1 MITGIIVA
9 VIWSAIGLWLVGW
22 SVYDITWWWREFS
35 KDGMGISFFHLRESL
50 SDESVFGMLIGLAML
65 TVITLAI
72 LS

>member
-22 SVYDITWWWREFS
+22 SVYDITWWWRSFS
-35 KDGMGISFFHLRESL
+35 KHGMGISFYHLRESL
-50 SDESVFGMLIGLAML
+50 SDESVFGMLIGVAML

>member
-1 MITGIIVA
+1 
-9 VIWSAIGLWLVGW
+9 VGW